1 MNFNDSLTGSF
12 QFLKKEANLQI
23 GVKPPNEK
31 NYTSHIAPKSR
42 HDKQTCK
49 GDHFADLGFRSA
61 AAVSRI

>member
-1 MNFNDSLTGSF
+1 MTVSSLAPFISA
-12 QFLKKEANLQI
+12 KKGANLQI

>member
-1 MNFNDSLTGSF
+1 MKFNDSLTGSF
-12 QFLKKEANLQI
+12 YFQRKEANLQI